1 MIELGYIDQSGCSI
15 ESDDKLSTNER
26 PVWGDSCGLTKVYQM
41 CNCVKPGLTKDQP
54 ANNFVEVNAVIQGQ
68 FVCQTHVTQECHQV
82 AEDEDEADHGVEQ
95 DGSAWKSFIKLRR
108 KKTLK

>member
-54 ANNFVEVNAVIQGQ
+54 ANNFMEVNAVIQGQ

-82 AEDEDEADHGVEQ
+82 AEDEDEADHGVEE
-95 DGSAWKSFIKLRR
+95 DGSSWNGF
-108 KKTLK
+108 LKIRERE

>member
-1 MIELGYIDQSGCSI
+1 MIELGYTDQSGCSI

-82 AEDEDEADHGVEQ
+82 AEDEDEADHGVEE
-95 DGSAWKSFIKLRR
+95 DGSPWNSFEN
-108 KKTLK
+108 